1 MLQIYNKAKLLI
13 IVSLLITLASC
24 MGKEADNAN
33 SGKKKVRR
41 EVNLDKRAEQ
51 DAAKL
56 RKSGG
61 GLFSGNSNNFEF
73 STSNPLWRATLQTL
87 EFIPLNTVSY
97 SGGIIVTDWYSSNN
111 SNEEIKFD
119 VRFLSNDFQDP
130 GERELWFSLGAL
142 LRAGLNPS
150 RLLLELQNHA
160 GQQHTQ
166 RWDGDQNGSPAVN
179 KAVQTRCFHGDI
191 LSQATGLLYW

>member
-1 MLQIYNKAKLLI
+1 MLQIYNKAKPIITLILL
-13 IVSLLITLASC
+13 LTLASC

-56 RKSGG
+56 RRSGG
-61 GLFSGNSNNFEF
+61 GLFSGNSGNFEF

-97 SGGIIVTDWYSSNN
+97 SGGIIVTDWYSSDN
-111 SNEEIKFD
+111 SKEEIKFD
-119 VRFLSNDFQDP
+119 VRFLSN
-130 GERELWFSLGAL
+130 ELKVS
-142 LRAGLNPS
+142 S
-150 RLLLELQNHA
+150 
-160 GQQHTQ
+160 
-166 RWDGDQNGSPAVN
+166 VN
-179 KAVQTRCFHGDI
+179 VKSFKRI
-191 LSQATGLLYW
+191 